1 MVNIISSD
9 FTKDLA
15 CLALNFT
22 SDLGLE
28 KTYLFLRFETNFS
41 SIRMCG
47 ANIYY
52 KVVCILFFLT

>member
-47 ANIYY
+47 ANIYLR
-52 KVVCILFFLT
+52 LFVFYFF